1 MEHTTEHELTVAHRH
16 AREASVW
23 LLPRKPSQR
32 LTERPTNR
40 NVPRGKYGGKV
51 ANWRDD
57 YSERELE
64 LRLMVPLSKQSM
76 TRHVRALGQVIE
88 KYGCDARTLVGT
100 LLRLWCKTAFPALP
114 NPSLPYSKVLTTE
127 PQLPAFVAILSQLSF
142 LEATYW
148 LSSSYA
154 MLADKDYRKKLAM
167 FFTPASLTEGLLDD
181 LVEQGVDFGNQSF
194 MDPACGGAAFL
205 APIALRMRTVLAAK
219 GLTALKT
226 LKHIEKHLHG
236 YDLDET
242 LCELS
247 RHFLCMALHPEIQKT
262 RYVPSFNLHS
272 SNSLTNLATY
282 LGKVD
287 VVVCN
292 PPYRKMT
299 AEELEPLRDTYADVI
314 EAQPNLYCLFITLCV
329 RLLRI
334 GGRTALVTPTSFLS
348 GQYFGRLRKFIIRN
362 TDVEH
367 IGMVS
372 DRQGVF
378 IDVEQETAL
387 TVLRRR
393 TEEERKQVRANVS
406 VVSGT
411 GQYTSVGECTL
422 PNAGAVWPI
431 PRSVEDVALL
441 KTATLSR
448 FRLSDYGYRV
458 RIGAYVWNRDK
469 RPKFDSLQDA
479 QKVKAHTA
487 MPLMWSRDIVRGG
500 IVKLEDTSAYDG
512 EHRFVDLGDK
522 KHTSVVM
529 SPCVVMQ
536 RVTSNDQPCRLVAAA
551 VSPGVFETYGGFIG
565 ENHVVIVEAVSD
577 KPALPPGKLAKLLS
591 ASAVDRY
598 FRCISGA
605 TNVSAFE
612 LNQLALPDPK
622 KLRDAMANGK
632 SMDEAVIQAFGLVS
646 QR

>member
-1 MEHTTEHELTVAHRH
+1 MGPGLMA
-16 AREASVW
+16 
-23 LLPRKPSQR
+23 PPS
-32 LTERPTNR
+32 
-40 NVPRGKYGGKV
+40 K
-51 ANWRDD
+51 
-57 YSERELE
+57 
-64 LRLMVPLSKQSM
+64 LSI
-76 TRHVRALGQVIE
+76 TRRIRALGLAAE
-88 KYGCDARTLVGT
+88 RCGCDAPTLVGT
-100 LLRLWCKTAFPALP
+100 MLRLWCKESFPALP
-114 NPSLPYSKVLTTE
+114 KSALPYSKALAAE
-127 PQLPAFVAILSQLSF
+127 PQIPAFVAVLSELSF
-142 LEATYW
+142 LEASYW

-154 MLADKDYRKKLAM
+154 MLADEDYRKKLAM

-181 LVEQGVDFGNQSF
+181 LAEQGVDFGSQSF
-194 MDPACGGAAFL
+194 LDPACGGAAFL
-205 APIALRMRTVLAAK
+205 APIALRMRATLAAR
-219 GLTALKT
+219 GSTPLKV
-226 LKHIEKHLHG
+226 LKHIEKHLYG
-236 YDLDET
+236 CDLDKT

-247 RHFLCMALHPEIQKT
+247 KHFLCMALHAEIQKT
-262 RYVPSFNLHS
+262 GYLPSFKVYPA
-272 SNSLTNLATY
+272 NSLMQLAAS
-282 LGKVD
+282 LGTVD

-292 PPYRKMT
+292 PPYRKMG
-299 AEELEPLRDTYADVI
+299 ADELVPLRDTYADVI
-314 EAQPNLYCLFITLCV
+314 EAQPNLYCLFIALCV

-334 GGRTALVTPTSFLS
+334 GGRAALVTPTSFLS
-348 GQYFGRLRKFIIRN
+348 GQYFGRLRRFLIRN

-393 TEEERKQVRANVS
+393 AEEDRTKVRANVS
-406 VVSGT
+406 VVSGA

-479 QKVKAHTA
+479 KRVKAHTA
-487 MPLMWSRDIVRGG
+487 MPLMWSRDIVSGG
-500 IVKLEDTSAYDG
+500 IVRLEDTSAYDG

-522 KHTSVVM
+522 EHSSVVT

-536 RVTSNDQPCRLVAAA
+536 RVTSNDQPRRLVAAA

-565 ENHVVIVEAVSD
+565 ENHVVILEAVTD
-577 KPALPPGKLAKLLS
+577 KPALPPTKLAKLLS
-591 ASAVDRY
+591 AHAVERY

-612 LNQLALPDPK
+612 LNQLALPDPQA
-622 KLRDAMANGK
+622 LREAATNGM
-632 SMDEAVIQAFGLVS
+632 SMDEAVRVAFGLVS
-646 QR
+646 KG

>member
-1 MEHTTEHELTVAHRH
+1 MQAEVT
-16 AREASVW
+16 S
-23 LLPRKPSQR
+23 
-32 LTERPTNR
+32 
-40 NVPRGKYGGKV
+40 
-51 ANWRDD
+51 
-57 YSERELE
+57 
-64 LRLMVPLSKQSM
+64 
-76 TRHVRALGQVIE
+76 
-88 KYGCDARTLVGT
+88 
-100 LLRLWCKTAFPALP
+100 
-114 NPSLPYSKVLTTE
+114 
-127 PQLPAFVAILSQLSF
+127 FVAILGRLT
-142 LEATYW
+142 LLDATYW

-154 MLADKDYRKKLAM
+154 MLVDDDHRRSLAM

-181 LVEQGVDFGNQSF
+181 LAEQGVDFGSQSF

-205 APIALRMRTVLAAK
+205 APIALRMRTALTAR
-219 GLTALKT
+219 GFTALKV
-226 LKHIEKHLHG
+226 LRHIENHLYG
-236 YDLDET
+236 CDLDKT

-247 RHFLCMALHPEIQKT
+247 KHFLCMALHEEIQKT
-262 RYVPSFNLHS
+262 GYVPRFNVRAA
-272 SNSLTNLATY
+272 NSLTSLAAC
-282 LGKVD
+282 LGTVD

-299 AEELEPLRDTYADVI
+299 AGELEPSRDTYADVI
-314 EAQPNLYCLFITLCV
+314 EAQPNLYCLFIALCV
-329 RLLRI
+329 RLLRV
-334 GGRTALVTPTSFLS
+334 GGRAALVTPTSFLS
-348 GQYFGRLRKFIIRN
+348 GQYFGRLRKFLIRN
-362 TDVEH
+362 TDIEH

-378 IDVEQETAL
+378 IDVEQETAM

-393 TEEERKQVRANVS
+393 AEEDRTQVRANVS

-469 RPKFDSLQDA
+469 RPKFESLQDA
-479 QKVKAHTA
+479 RKVKAYTA
-487 MPLMWSRDIVRGG
+487 MPLMWSRDIVPGG
-500 IVKLEDTSAYDG
+500 IVRLEDTSAYDG

-522 KHTSVVM
+522 EHTSVVT
-529 SPCVVMQ
+529 SPCVVLQ
-536 RVTSNDQPCRLVAAA
+536 RVTSNNQPRRLVAAA

-565 ENHVVIVEAVSD
+565 ENHVVIIEAVSD
-577 KPALPPGKLAKLLS
+577 KPALPPTKMAKLLS
-591 ASAVDRY
+591 AHAVDRC

-612 LNQLALPDPK
+612 LNQLALPDPRA
-622 KLRDAMANGK
+622 LRAAIVNGG
-632 SMDEAVIQAFGLVS
+632 SMDEAVRRAFGLVS
-646 QR
+646 EG

>member
-1 MEHTTEHELTVAHRH
+1 MGLGLMA
-16 AREASVW
+16 
-23 LLPRKPSQR
+23 PPS
-32 LTERPTNR
+32 
-40 NVPRGKYGGKV
+40 K
-51 ANWRDD
+51 
-57 YSERELE
+57 
-64 LRLMVPLSKQSM
+64 LSI
-76 TRHVRALGQVIE
+76 TRRIRALGQTAE
-88 KYGCDARTLVGT
+88 QCGCDAPTLVGT
-100 LLRLWCKTAFPALP
+100 VLRLWCRTAFPALP
-114 NPSLPYSKVLTTE
+114 RPSLPYSKVLAAE
-127 PQLPAFVAILSQLSF
+127 PPIAAFVTMLGELSF

-154 MLADKDYRKKLAM
+154 MLADEGYRKNLAM

-181 LVEQGVDFGNQSF
+181 LAEQGVDFGSQSF

-205 APIALRMRTVLAAK
+205 APIALRMRTALMAR
-219 GLTALKT
+219 GFTALKV
-226 LKHIEKHLHG
+226 LKHVEKHLYG
-236 YDLDET
+236 CDLDKT

-247 RHFLCMALHPEIQKT
+247 RHFLCMALHADIQKT
-262 RYVPSFNLHS
+262 GYVPSFKVHPA
-272 SNSLTNLATY
+272 NSLTHLAANLGT
-282 LGKVD
+282 VD

-314 EAQPNLYCLFITLCV
+314 EAQPNLYCLFIALCV

-348 GQYFGRLRKFIIRN
+348 GQYFGRLRKFLIRN

-387 TVLRRR
+387 TVLQRRAEEDR
-393 TEEERKQVRANVS
+393 TQVRANVS
-406 VVSGT
+406 VVSAT

-469 RPKFDSLQDA
+469 RPKFDSLQDVR
-479 QKVKAHTA
+479 KVKAHTA
-487 MPLMWSRDIVRGG
+487 MPLMWSRDIVPGG
-500 IVKLEDTSAYDG
+500 IVRLEGTSAYDG

-522 KHTSVVM
+522 EHTSVVT

-536 RVTSNDQPCRLVAAA
+536 RVTSNDQPRRLVAAA

-565 ENHVVIVEAVSD
+565 ENHVVIIEAVGD
-577 KPALPPGKLAKLLS
+577 KPALPPTKLAKLLS
-591 ASAVDRY
+591 THAVDRY

-612 LNQLALPDPK
+612 LNQLALPDPQA
-622 KLRDAMANGK
+622 LREVLADGG
-632 SMDEAVIQAFGLVS
+632 SMDEAVRLAFGLVS
-646 QR
+646 EG